1 MHIFALLFENP
12 GAVAL
17 LEFCKRSEQ
26 NSSIYIKIE
35 SVCLSVCLSVCSCL
49 FAGLTAARI
58 NLKFGMHTLI
68 GSDCAIGYIIFTSN
82 PFFPPKPPKNPPHS
96 IKDSKRGN

>member
-1 MHIFALLFENP
+1 M
-12 GAVAL
+12 
-17 LEFCKRSEQ
+17 Q
-26 NSSIYIKIE
+26 
-35 SVCLSVCLSVCSCL
+35 SVCLSVCLFVCSCL

-82 PFFPPKPPKNPPHS
+82 PFFPPKTPENPPT
-96 IKDSKRGN
+96 KSKF